1 MIKIYKIVSPN
12 TDLVYVG
19 KTELRLCD
27 RMKVHKWTAKNTR
40 NCSSKVIFDCGETS
54 IELIEETDDVK
65 RERFWISKL
74 NSCNERKLDYPKN
87 GRPEYKAEWYKENK
101 EEILKKNSVPTECE
115 VCGTFI
121 TKSNLRRHQKTQK
134 CSKN

>member
-74 NSCNERKLDYPKN
+74 NSCNERKLDYDVQ
-87 GRPEYKAEWYKENK
+87 EYKAEYYQENK
-101 EEILKKNSVPTECE
+101 EEIQKK
-115 VCGTFI
+115 
-121 TKSNLRRHQKTQK
+121 KRLRMKVK
-134 CSKN
+134 